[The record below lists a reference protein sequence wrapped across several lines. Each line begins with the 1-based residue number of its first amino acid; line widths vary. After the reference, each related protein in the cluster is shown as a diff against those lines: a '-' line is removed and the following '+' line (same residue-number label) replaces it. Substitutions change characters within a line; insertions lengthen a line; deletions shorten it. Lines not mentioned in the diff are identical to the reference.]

1 MENLIEEIKEYGLET
16 TINEHITNKH
26 VKELIRALFTVAF
39 DKSSDEDY
47 ENLTLQVIEEYKDRT
62 SDDSDT
68 VEYTI
73 ARNDNGFYED
83 LGHYKTLEDAK
94 NHLADFTGNLE
105 IWEDFRN
112 EEGVYDS
119 NLVYPETEIKKTRN

>member
-1 MENLIEEIKEYGLET
+1 MENLIEEIKEDGLET
-16 TINEHITNKH
+16 TINEHITDEH

-39 DKSSDEDY
+39 DKLSDEDY
-47 ENLTLQVIEEYKDRT
+47 ENLIHEVIEEYKDRT

-83 LGHYKTLEDAK
+83 LGHYETLEDAK

-112 EEGVYDS
+112 EAGVYDS
-119 NLVYPETEIKKTRN
+119 NLVYPETETKKTRN